1 MSVCVLENEKIGA
14 WKIFLAALISVV
26 VSMGMILI
34 FALLIKFFDWSDN
47 VIEVV
52 NIIIKIVS
60 IIIGVL
66 IVARSTTK
74 CLTCGALV
82 GVLYVLIS
90 YICFSA
96 LLGAFAL
103 SIENLWDVLFGMV
116 VGGIVGIIINIIR
129 K

>member
-1 MSVCVLENEKIGA
+1 MSGFSTYRCIKPWYTSYFNWNWVIFIKQLTSVAFEHENV
-14 WKIFLAALISVV
+14 FLFHVGTPVVAALVY
-26 VSMGMILI
+26 
-34 FALLIKFFDWSDN
+34 
-47 VIEVV
+47 
-52 NIIIKIVS
+52 

-74 CLTCGALV
+74 CFTCGALV